1 MGPGGNEGGA
11 LAYLWPGMP
20 AQTETPFPQP
30 EMDCEVMG
38 MERRVKSLYFL
49 ILLSWGMGGMG
60 RKRK

>member
-49 ILLSWGMGGMG
+49 IL
-60 RKRK
+60 